1 MDMRQLTDKA
11 MEHEARLA
19 AHEEEIKM
27 LFNQQKNIEKLA
39 DSTHELAKSVER
51 LTENVNE
58 VDQRLHTIESTARK
72 RGVAIWQAVVS
83 AVIGGGITY
92 LITQILL

>member
-1 MDMRQLTDKA
+1 MDVHQLTDKA

-19 AHEEEIKM
+19 AHEEELKT

-72 RGVAIWQAVVS
+72 RGAVIWQTVVS

>member
-1 MDMRQLTDKA
+1 MDMRQLTDKT

-19 AHEEEIKM
+19 AHEEELKT

-51 LTENVNE
+51 LTENVND
-58 VDQRLHTIESTARK
+58 VDQRLDTIESTTRK
-72 RGVAIWQAVVS
+72 RGAVIWQAVVS
-83 AVIGGGITY
+83 AIVGGGITY
-92 LITQILL
+92 IVTQLLM

>member
-19 AHEEEIKM
+19 AHEEELKT

-39 DSTHELAKSVER
+39 DSTHELAKSVEALAGRVSDMDER
-51 LTENVNE
+51 LNV
-58 VDQRLHTIESTARK
+58 IEEEGRYKARTVWA
-72 RGVAIWQAVVS
+72 GVVS
-83 AVIGGGITY
+83 GVLGAAVTSA
-92 LITQILL
+92 LAVFL